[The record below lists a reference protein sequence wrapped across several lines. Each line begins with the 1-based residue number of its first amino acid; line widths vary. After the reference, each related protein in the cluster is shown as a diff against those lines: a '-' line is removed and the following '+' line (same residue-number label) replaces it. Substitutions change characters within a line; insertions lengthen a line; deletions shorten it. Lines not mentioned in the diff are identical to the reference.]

1 MDLISFLLKFLS
13 MLKIF
18 PIIQKKNSERPLQNK
33 ESTNLKNT
41 SLSTPLFP
49 QLKAFMLLHY

>member
-18 PIIQKKNSERPLQNK
+18 PIIQKNSERPLQNK

-49 QLKAFMLLHY
+49 QLKAFMILHY